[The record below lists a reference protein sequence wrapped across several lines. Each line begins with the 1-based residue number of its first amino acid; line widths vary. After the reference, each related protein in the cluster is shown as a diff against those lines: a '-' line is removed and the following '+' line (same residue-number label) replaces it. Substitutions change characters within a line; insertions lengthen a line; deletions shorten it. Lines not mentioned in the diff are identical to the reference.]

1 MNISNQSYQYLK
13 QSNHVRITLSCWK
26 SHFML
31 EFFNEDYVSSDF
43 LLGYFSLGF
52 RYGRSFYFA
61 RRHQLMEH
69 QFGERSKKHR
79 PELTAA
85 TILLIRSNGRG
96 RNISFFLLIL
106 WNRTWESMMLRGA
119 RSRARVGVTETSVDE
134 LLFMSGEQRFWHLK
148 RQRLKNL
155 CRLEE
160 AKSVPS
166 NSK

>member
-1 MNISNQSYQYLK
+1 MNINNPSYQYLK
-13 QSNHVRITLSCWK
+13 QSNPVRITLSCWK
-26 SHFML
+26 SHFMF
-31 EFFNEDYVSSDF
+31 EFFNEDFVSSDF
-43 LLGYFSLGF
+43 LLEHFSFGF
-52 RYGRSFYFA
+52 RYVRSFYFA

-119 RSRARVGVTETSVDE
+119 RSPAGVGRWGVD
-134 LLFMSGEQRFWHLK
+134 WD
-148 RQRLKNL
+148 L
-155 CRLEE
+155 CGWVSIHIGGAKVLASEE
-160 AKSVPS
+160 ATFEKSLS
-166 NSK
+166 IGGS